1 MEKEQKILENF
12 KVEEL
17 EQRFE
22 MGWIGEVKV
31 GVTYEGVG
39 ASVTFEVQ

>member
-1 MEKEQKILENF
+1 MKEEQKLLENF
-12 KVEEL
+12 QVEEL

-31 GVTYEGVG
+31 GATVNGYGG
-39 ASVTFEVQ
+39 SITFEVY